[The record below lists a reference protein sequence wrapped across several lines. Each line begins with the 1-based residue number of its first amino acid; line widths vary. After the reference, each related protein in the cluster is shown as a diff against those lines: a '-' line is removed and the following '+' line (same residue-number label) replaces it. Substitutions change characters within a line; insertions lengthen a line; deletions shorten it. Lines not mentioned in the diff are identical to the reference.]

1 MVPLPH
7 SESTAAADSGEID
20 PAWLGSLL
28 QITDSAYP
36 TGVFAHSGGLEGLVQ
51 LGQVETLAELERFL
65 SETVFSGLEFCHLPV
80 LRMSAAA
87 TQSRDAEALA
97 HLDEIA
103 AAMLTPEELRL
114 ASSRSGRQ
122 RLELM
127 ETVMHLGKRFPGEWE
142 SMTAGLTSRQL
153 PVIAG
158 MEAGWLQIPVSAA
171 MHAYAFGTLS
181 GLLSASMKI
190 MRLGQTSVQEML
202 YRLTARLPSLI
213 VRSREIDLA
222 TLGFFTPVP
231 DIASARHKHAASR
244 LFLS

>member
-1 MVPLPH
+1 MAPPPL
-7 SESTAAADSGEID
+7 SEPSGTDAGEFGA
-20 PAWLGSLL
+20 AWLGRLL

-51 LGQVETLAELERFL
+51 IGQVETLAGLERFL

-87 TQSRDAEALA
+87 TQARDAAALA
-97 HLDEIA
+97 TLDEIA

-122 RLELM
+122 RLDLM
-127 ETVMHLGKRFPGEWE
+127 ESVMHLRTRSPREWE
-142 SMTAGLTSRQL
+142 ELTGSLTSRQL

-158 MEAGWLQIPVSAA
+158 MEAAWLGIPVNAA
-171 MHAYAFGTLS
+171 MHAYAFGSLS

-190 MRLGQTSVQEML
+190 MRLGQTAVQEML
-202 YRLTARLPSLI
+202 HRLTARLPLLI
-213 VRSREIDLA
+213 ERSMEIDFDS
-222 TLGFFTPVP
+222 LGFFTPVA
-231 DIASARHKHAASR
+231 DIASARHKRAASR

>member
-1 MVPLPH
+1 MALLPLFEPVD
-7 SESTAAADSGEID
+7 TGAGEVGA
-20 PAWLGSLL
+20 AWLGRLI

-51 LGQVETLAELERFL
+51 LGQVGSLAELEGFL
-65 SETVFSGLEFCHLPV
+65 TGSVFSGLEFCHLPV
-80 LRMSAAA
+80 LRMSAVA
-87 TQSRDAEALA
+87 TADGDVEALGR
-97 HLDEIA
+97 LDEIT

-127 ETVMHLGKRFPGEWE
+127 KTVMHLKEKSPEEWNVL
-142 SMTAGLTSRQL
+142 TGILTSRQL

-158 MEAGWLQIPVSAA
+158 MEAAWLGIPVDAA
-171 MHAYAFGTLS
+171 MHAYAFGSLS

-190 MRLGQTSVQEML
+190 MRLGQTAVQEML
-202 YRLTARLPSLI
+202 HRLAARLPLLI
-213 VRSREIDLA
+213 AASREIDLD
-222 TLGFFTPVP
+222 TLGFFTPVA